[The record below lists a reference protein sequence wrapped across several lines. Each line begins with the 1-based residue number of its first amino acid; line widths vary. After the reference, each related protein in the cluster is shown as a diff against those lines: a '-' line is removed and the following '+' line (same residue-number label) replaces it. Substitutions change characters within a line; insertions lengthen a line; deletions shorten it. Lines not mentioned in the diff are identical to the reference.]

1 MTIWCVGRNFAEHA
15 KELGNEVPQEPL
27 FFIKSPACLHLE
39 TVIPYPSTV
48 KSLHFELEI
57 ALSIDESLRPD
68 KVALAL
74 DLTDR
79 VQQNESKTKGHPWSL
94 AKSFKNA
101 CPLSPWTSF
110 NADEDYSLELLIDGQ
125 TRQKGSVSEMTFKP
139 EQLLAYLKLHFPV
152 QPGDILLTGTP
163 SGVGE
168 LKKGQALKSL
178 LKSSKQQILIEWN
191 TKIE

>member
-1 MTIWCVGRNFAEHA
+1 MTIWCVGRNYAEHA
-15 KELGNEVPQEPL
+15 KELGNEVPKEPL
-27 FFIKSPACLHLE
+27 FFIKSPACLHLDPL
-39 TVIPYPSTV
+39 IPYPSSV

-57 ALSIDESLRPD
+57 ALSLDESLSPD
-68 KVALAL
+68 KIALAL

-79 VQQNESKTKGHPWSL
+79 VQQNESKAKGQPWSL
-94 AKSFKNA
+94 AKSFKNS

-110 NADEDYSLELLIDGQ
+110 DTQENYSLELLIDGQ
-125 TRQKGSVSEMTFKP
+125 NRQKGSVSEMVFKP
-139 EQLLAYLKLHFPV
+139 EQLISYLKLHFPV

-168 LKKGQALKSL
+168 LKKGQVLKSL
-178 LKSSKQQILIEWN
+178 LKNSKQQILIEWN